1 MGTLTEFTVSLQQIF
16 DVADPF
22 FPAVGCLPKP
32 SRLIR
37 VNKHDLDIEAAK
49 LLRDLFPC
57 RVRVRRNIEAKLE
70 SSLGGSDAGPS
81 EPGPAGELFQQR
93 FLSTR
98 YAFGINFRRRT
109 LHFYSF
115 TEPM

>member
-22 FPAVGCLPKP
+22 LPAVGCLPK
-32 SRLIR
+32 SSHLVS

-49 LLRDLFPC
+49 LLRDFFPC
-57 RVRVRRNIEAKLE
+57 RVRVRRDIEAKLE

-98 YAFGINFRRRT
+98 YASGINFRCRT